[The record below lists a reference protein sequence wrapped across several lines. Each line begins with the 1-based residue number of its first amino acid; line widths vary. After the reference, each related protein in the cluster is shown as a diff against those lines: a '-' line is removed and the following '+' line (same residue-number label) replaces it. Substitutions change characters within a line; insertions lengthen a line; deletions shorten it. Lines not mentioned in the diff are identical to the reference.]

1 MLVGTREDGA
11 LQVAQQ
17 TFLLLITLHSAAV
30 PLSTVTNELQTD
42 LNKNQQLEAV
52 IFAERI

>member
-52 IFAERI
+52 IFAERM